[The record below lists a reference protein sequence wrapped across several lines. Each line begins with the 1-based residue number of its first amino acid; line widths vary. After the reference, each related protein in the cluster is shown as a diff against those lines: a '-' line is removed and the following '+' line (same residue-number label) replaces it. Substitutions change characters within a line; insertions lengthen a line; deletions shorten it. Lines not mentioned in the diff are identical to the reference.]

1 LNPFGRNIFW
11 LCAAAFTVGGIT
23 VALLINGGPQ
33 SGFGVLYLLLGLA
46 FMYFR
51 YRAVRNV
58 CAGLI
63 VCFHEEW
70 LRKHMVPGNRFR
82 KVDKNSILQDELVI
96 SRAEAPPRD
105 LWN

>member
-1 LNPFGRNIFW
+1 MNPFSRNIFW
-11 LCAAAFTVGGIT
+11 LCAGAFTVGGLA
-23 VALLINGGPQ
+23 VALFMN
-33 SGFGVLYLLLGLA
+33 SGLQPGRGVVYLLLGLA

-70 LRKHMVPGNRFR
+70 LRKHVVPGNRFR
-82 KVDKNSILQDELVI
+82 RVDKNNILQDEFVI
-96 SRAEAPPRD
+96 SRAERPARE